1 MATQIFNFGDVVT
14 TSAVNSSS
22 ALKPWNIYEG
32 KFEGLER
39 TELQGKK
46 DPNSKYDTIKFSFS
60 CDEGSFT
67 SSIFVPSKEENFVRQ
82 VYTNKDGHEYERPSH
97 FEEFKWTIL
106 QIASVVNP
114 TGYEKLKTQV
124 VKCKTIDDFI
134 KLVLAVANAK
144 KGATVKLKL
153 TGRESNGSVFAQ
165 LPRVC
170 GVDRQ
175 GNCFVANTFIGNNV
189 YFSDYEERKA
199 AEYANRKPTK
209 NVEDLLKTDESDQNV
224 TAGITQS
231 NAADEDDID
240 FEGLLND

>member
-67 SSIFVPSKEENFVRQ
+67 SSIFVPSREEDFVRQ
-82 VYTNKDGHEYERPSH
+82 VYTNKDGHEYERPSN

-209 NVEDLLKTDESDQNV
+209 NVEDLLKTDESDQNS
-224 TAGITQS
+224 QS
-231 NAADEDDID
+231 NAADADDID